1 MRMKMNKRFIVTTIP
16 YGEIKVELGPK
27 ATELDAIN
35 QVLRMH
41 FVEGFIQPRHIIGV
55 RDGLHC

>member
-1 MRMKMNKRFIVTTIP
+1 MNKRFIVTTIP